1 MIFKQEGSGFT
12 IFYPFKG
19 EEYYVGVIIKGIN
32 DSYAFKDRLFKNEI
46 IKSINSLD
54 KIKDVIITY
63 YGQKDTI
70 GKLELI
76 GRIIQ

>member
-1 MIFKQEGSGFT
+1 MIFKKEGSGFT

-19 EEYYVGVIIKGIN
+19 EEYSVGDIITGIN
-32 DSYAFKDRLFKNEI
+32 DSYAFKDRLFTNEI
-46 IKSINSLD
+46 IKSLYSLD

-76 GRIIQ
+76 GRII